1 METITKMKF
10 SDCSKEYLEDQFGLK
25 RHIEYKE
32 IDEWILKSQT
42 CVIDDVEKAVISRL
56 LHTGKRNF
64 DAWNEVE
71 LIEYFIG
78 PLFMLT
84 DFNTEKFRIF
94 SERKIQGVIDGVELF
109 GEPDAIIAT
118 GSYSPKLPYFCFN
131 EYKKQEDNKGDAAGQ
146 ALAPMLVAQE
156 LTQHKFLIYG
166 IYVVGKSWNF
176 MVLSGKD
183 YCISKTFVA
192 DDEEIFDIFRML
204 KALKEIILSY

>member
-10 SDCSKEYLEDQFGLK
+10 SDCNKEYLEDQFNLIRHRNLK
-25 RHIEYKE
+25 ELTQWIEKSKE
-32 IDEWILKSQT
+32 SLVDDFETQTIDRLQNIALDNFETWI
-42 CVIDDVEKAVISRL
+42 
-56 LHTGKRNF
+56 
-64 DAWNEVE
+64 EVE
-71 LIEYFIG
+71 LLEYFIG
-78 PLFMLT
+78 PLLSLAN
-84 DFNTEKFRIF
+84 FNTSKFKIF
-94 SERKIQGVIDGVELF
+94 SERKICGIVENVELY

-118 GSYSPKLPYFCFN
+118 GKYSPKLPYFCFN
-131 EYKKQEDNKGDAAGQ
+131 EYKKQDDNKGDAAGQ

-156 LTQHKFLIYG
+156 LTQQKFLIYG